1 MNRSLLSLLIGSMA
15 YVSGAQAFVVSDIRI
30 DGLQRISAGTVF
42 NALPIGVGDDVEA
55 PAVADATRAL
65 FRTGYF
71 KDIQIGQDGKVLVV
85 TVVERPSI
93 SEIVIS
99 GNKAIKT
106 DDLKKGLGKAGLSEG
121 EIFQQATLDAIRQEL
136 ERQYVAQGRYGANIS
151 TGIEA
156 LPRNRVKLS
165 IKIKEGKV
173 ATISHVNIVGNKV
186 YPLAQLLDLFELKE
200 SHWYS
205 FFSSSDKYSREKL
218 TGDLERLRSW
228 YLDRGYI
235 NFNIT
240 STQVGISPDK
250 AHVYITVNIDEGDK
264 YTIGDVKLAGDL
276 IIPEEEAKKLLLA
289 KPDQTFSRKVITQT
303 EASLSRRLG
312 NEGYTFAN
320 VTGVPR
326 ADNDKKTVALTFFVD
341 PGRRAYVRRIN
352 FNGNTK
358 TDDEVLRREMRQM
371 EGASAN
377 TEKIELSKLRLER
390 LGYFKEVN
398 VETPPVPGTS
408 DQIDVNYT
416 VQEQPSGSITASV
429 GYSQSDG
436 LLLGGSIN
444 QSNFLGTGNK
454 VSIGL
459 NKSDVS
465 QLYSFNFTNPYYTVD
480 GVSRGF
486 GMNYRT
492 YDYKDSDISSYA
504 ADTWGG
510 NVNFGYPL
518 SETQSI
524 NFGVSVEGT
533 KVSTGDTSPKVFKDY
548 LEEEGDR
555 FTNFKATLGWSESA
569 LNRGLLPTNGYSQSV
584 SSQIAVPGSTTTF
597 YKLVYKGQYFQPL
610 TDSLTARFA
619 ARLGY
624 AGAYGSTHDVPFFE
638 HFYAGGFGSV
648 RGFKD
653 NTLGPKAKQ
662 NTEGGD
668 YNSMGGDTLIE
679 GTVEVLFPLPFIK
692 DQRALRTSVFFDF
705 GNVFDNSGKKHEDVV
720 DSSKPKLNE
729 LRYSAGLG
737 LTWITP
743 LGPLTFSLS
752 KALNA
757 KGEDETQIFQFSLGA
772 PF

>member
-15 YVSGAQAFVVSDIRI
+15 YASGAQAFVVSDIRI

-42 NALPIGVGDDVEA
+42 NALPIKVGDDVKV

-71 KDIQIGQDGKVLVV
+71 KDIQMGQDGKVLVV
-85 TVVERPSI
+85 KVVERPSI

-106 DDLKKGLGKAGLSEG
+106 DDLKTGLGKAGLSEG
-121 EIFQQATLDAIRQEL
+121 EIFQQATLEAIRQEL
-136 ERQYVAQGRYGANIS
+136 ERQYVAQGRYGASIS
-151 TGIEA
+151 TELEA
-156 LPRNRVKLS
+156 QPRNRVKLS

-186 YPLAQLLDLFELKE
+186 YPLEELLDLFELKE

-205 FFSSSDKYSREKL
+205 FFGSSDKYSREKL
-218 TGDLERLRSW
+218 SGDLERLRSW
-228 YLDRGYI
+228 YLDHGYI

-240 STQVGISPDK
+240 STQVAISPDK

-264 YTIGDVKLAGDL
+264 YTISDVKLAGDL
-276 IIPEEEAKKLLLA
+276 IIPEEEAEKLLLA

-303 EASLSRRLG
+303 ETSLSRRLG

-320 VTGVPR
+320 VTGVPKP
-326 ADNDKKTVALTFFVD
+326 DHDKKTVALTFFVD
-341 PGRRAYVRRIN
+341 PGRRVYVRRIN

-377 TEKIELSKLRLER
+377 TEKIEMSKVRLER
-390 LGYFKEVN
+390 LGYFKAVN

-416 VQEQPSGSITASV
+416 VQEQPSGSVTASI

-436 LLLGGSIN
+436 LLLGGSIS

-459 NKSDVS
+459 NKSDLS
-465 QLYSFNFTNPYYTVD
+465 QLYSFNFTNPYYSVG

-486 GMNYRT
+486 GVHYRT
-492 YDYKDSDISSYA
+492 YDYEESDISSYA
-504 ADTWGG
+504 ADSWGG

-524 NFGVSVEGT
+524 NFGFGVEGT
-533 KVSTGDTSPKVFKDY
+533 KVTTGDTSPQVFKDY
-548 LEEEGDR
+548 LEKEGDS
-555 FTNFKATLGWSESA
+555 FTNFQATLGWSESE
-569 LNRGLLPTNGYSQSV
+569 LNRGLLPTRGYSQSV

-597 YKLVYKGQYFQPL
+597 YKLVYRGQYFQPL

-619 ARLGY
+619 TRLGY
-624 AGAYGSTHDVPFFE
+624 AGAYGNTDDVPFFE

-648 RGFKD
+648 RGYKD
-653 NTLGPKAKQ
+653 NTLGPKAMED
-662 NTEGGD
+662 TEGGD

-679 GTVEVLFPLPFIK
+679 GTIEVLFPLPFVK
-692 DQRALRTSVFFDF
+692 DQRSLRTSVFFDF
-705 GNVFDNSGKKHEDVV
+705 GNVFDNSGNDHEGVV
-720 DSSKPKLNE
+720 DSSKPSFSD
-729 LRYSAGLG
+729 LRYSAGVG

-743 LGPLTFSLS
+743 LGPLTFSLA
-752 KALNA
+752 KALNP
-757 KGEDETQIFQFSLGA
+757 KDKDETQVFQFSLGA